1 MILSP
6 QEMTLVGLR
15 LDEHRIKYQE
25 VYDEM
30 KDHILS
36 AIEDLRAK
44 GDDRDVEVLFN
55 EVVRSQFPGYKPFEE
70 IVRQYKTLY
79 RNRIYRAMWAN
90 FKYYLNFKTLPV
102 LLVLFVLGFYLP
114 HDKPM
119 RVMLIIAMVIMSWV
133 PLAYCLAFT
142 RRIRTDKGKTS
153 LLKVYLWWQ
162 SGLLMILANLILNSF
177 RMIGSDV
184 KGLSFLNPDS
194 YAPAVFMLI
203 LGFYFI
209 YGLGCIRMINQE
221 MASIQ

>member
-1 MILSP
+1 MILSAK
-6 QEMTLVGLR
+6 ETALVGLR

-36 AIEDLRAK
+36 AMEDLRAK
-44 GDDRDVEVLFN
+44 GDCREVGVLFN
-55 EVVRSQFPGYKPFEE
+55 EVVQSQFPGSKPFEG
-70 IVRQYKTLY
+70 IVRQYRQLY
-79 RNRIYRAMWAN
+79 RNRIHRAMWAN
-90 FKYYLNFKTLPV
+90 FRHYLNVKTLPV
-102 LLVLFVLGFYLP
+102 LLVLSLLGFYLP

-119 RVMLIIAMVIMSWV
+119 RVMLIIAMVIMSLV
-133 PLAYCLAFT
+133 PMLYCLVFT

-177 RMIGSDV
+177 RTIGREV

-194 YAPAVFMLI
+194 YTPAVFMLI